1 MATMLEFAIVIG
13 LKRFLGLNQE
23 MKIRSEAGMERMV
36 TLDIDVLTTKFD
48 IASLVLF
55 FVCYFI
61 FNVSYWAYYLK

>member
-13 LKRFLGLNQE
+13 LKRFLSLKQE
-23 MKIRSEAGMERMV
+23 MKIRSEPGMERMV
-36 TLDIDVLTTKFD
+36 TFDIDMLTSKFD
-48 IASLVLF
+48 VMSLVII